1 MPGSKPASRHTSED
15 YTAQMGPVAWVATE
29 PAALDYT
36 SSLNFLKIGM
46 KVVTPPHFPLVPEAD
61 HV

>member
-1 MPGSKPASRHTSED
+1 
-15 YTAQMGPVAWVATE
+15 MGPVAWVATE